1 MVLSVMAKTI
11 VDEDGIEQVVKA
23 LREICID
30 TAAVDY
36 SIDYEP
42 ETVEQNV
49 IYEVLGHVDTPYSS
63 KLTHLQLNI
72 SGDDHI
78 LLTRQEE
85 EDIFQL
91 YLVVM
96 LAGEHILVVDQN
108 KHVRDIYPHFLL
120 GVLSRQQTTVWVVHP
135 RVLVAVAMEWKVV
148 GSEGVLEQ
156 IEPPEG

>member
-1 MVLSVMAKTI
+1 MVLSVMAETI

-23 LREICID
+23 PCEICID

-36 SIDYEP
+36 NIDYEP

-49 IYEVLGHVDTPYSS
+49 IYEVVGHVDMPYSS

-85 EDIFQL
+85 EDIIRL

-96 LAGEHILVVDQN
+96 LVGEHILVVDRN
-108 KHVRDIYPHFLL
+108 KYARDIYPHFLL
-120 GVLSRQQTTVWVVHP
+120 GVLSRQRTMVWVVHP
-135 RVLVAVAMEWKVV
+135 IVLAVVAME
-148 GSEGVLEQ
+148 
-156 IEPPEG
+156 